1 MVTIPKE
8 VQEFIPGKLAW
19 VASASL
25 SGDPNVT
32 PKGSLKLIDGQHVS
46 FADLFS
52 RKTRQN
58 LLENPKV
65 AITVADASSGKGYQ
79 LKGTAELVESGQF
92 FEKVSKELKES
103 YEGLPEPRYVVKIT
117 VEAVFD
123 QSAGPEPG
131 KQIA

>member
-8 VQEFIPGKLAW
+8 VLDFLPGKLAW
-19 VASASL
+19 VATASCN
-25 SGDPNVT
+25 GEPNVT
-32 PKGSLKLIDGQHVS
+32 PKGTLRLLDDQHVS

-58 LLENPKV
+58 LRENPKV
-65 AITVADASSGKGYQ
+65 AVTVVDAKSGKGYQ
-79 LKGTAELVESGQF
+79 LKGTADLVESGQLF
-92 FEKVSKELKES
+92 QKVSEELKQS
-103 YEGLPEPRYVVKIT
+103 YEGLPEPRCVVIIT